1 MECLYEPCHASEAVH
16 VFSPDAVVRVLCTP
30 KGVLLLKNVSSVV
43 AQNPRSLLR
52 NEIKF

>member
-1 MECLYEPCHASEAVH
+1 MECLHGHWHASEAVH
-16 VFSPDAVVRVLCTP
+16 FLSPDAVVRVLCTP
-30 KGVLLLKNVSSVV
+30 KGVLLLKDVSSVG